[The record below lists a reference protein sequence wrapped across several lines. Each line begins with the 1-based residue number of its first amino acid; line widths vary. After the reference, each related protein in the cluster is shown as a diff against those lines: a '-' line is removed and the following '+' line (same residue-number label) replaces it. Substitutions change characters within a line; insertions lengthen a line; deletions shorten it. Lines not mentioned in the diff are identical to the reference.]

1 MVYGNP
7 EIRSCG
13 VTENW
18 ISGLFSIPEDVRN
31 RFLIKE
37 ICTEI
42 RNYGVTENR
51 ISVPFSI
58 PEDARTRFLNLRE
71 VLTTLETERSLTPV
85 YCQMLHF
92 SHEPLI

>member
-1 MVYGNP
+1 MYGNP
-7 EIRSCG
+7 EIWNYG
-13 VTENW
+13 ITENW
-18 ISGLFSIPEDVRN
+18 IFGLFSIPEDART

-42 RNYGVTENR
+42 RNYGVTEIR
-51 ISVPFSI
+51 VCVPFSI

-71 VLTTLETERSLTPV
+71 VLTTPETERSLTPV